1 MPEYCC
7 YVEIEIEI
15 ECSLCLQFSGKE
27 FSGDEMECPIR
38 TSHCVQCL
46 VSGVWSLMWV
56 KCKEKSE
63 KGLGKRDCVVLFSM
77 QPKSATTT

>member
-1 MPEYCC
+1 MPEYSC
-7 YVEIEIEI
+7 YVEI
-15 ECSLCLQFSGKE
+15 ECSLCLQFCGKE

-63 KGLGKRDCVVLFSM
+63 KANGKPSLVIHNNPPQIVIL
-77 QPKSATTT
+77 